1 MVAQMEWLYLHY
13 QNGFRPKEDIFSL
26 CHGTGS
32 NKWLLSVESGG
43 NVNFQ
48 RYGTDSY
55 VNANAGNWLPFT
67 ITFLTE

>member
-1 MVAQMEWLYLHY
+1 MYSYY